1 MASSQRETRGEGLG
15 EQFDEWG
22 PKMFFFE
29 YPQNPLVYQ
38 SIMDFSTLSFLVK
51 FWCIPLFQGKKA
63 GCSAGGFSADPA
75 TAVGL
80 DEVSTSAPVTMV
92 TGRYVDEELLFFRPA
107 AAIGLFF
114 FEFLWQLEIIDDIQ
128 PYIWGVSGKLL

>member
-1 MASSQRETRGEGLG
+1 ML
-15 EQFDEWG
+15 
-22 PKMFFFE
+22 FFE

-38 SIMDFSTLSFLVK
+38 PIMDFSTLSFLVK

-92 TGRYVDEELLFFRPA
+92 TGRYVDEELFFSALLRP
-107 AAIGLFF
+107 LVCFF
-114 FEFLWQLEIIDDIQ
+114 FVEFLWQLEIIDDIQ
-128 PYIWGVSGKLL
+128 PYIWGV